1 MGQLG
6 DALAKLDA
14 EERALLDLSTRRAMS
29 DDEIAEVLRA
39 EPDEVGLRRTEIFDR
54 LAREL
59 GIEPEDRDG
68 RDELFATL
76 FDVPPAG

>member
-29 DDEIAEVLRA
+29 DDEIAEVLRTDAGEVARRRA
-39 EPDEVGLRRTEIFDR
+39 EVFDR
-54 LAREL
+54 LAQEL

-76 FDVPPAG
+76 FDVPAA